1 MRWNANGLSYAGAGT
16 MLEYFR
22 AAAPQAFKL
31 FPSTVVSDFIE
42 KIIYLRIIR
51 KDRGVKI
58 RCKSKPGS
66 I

>member
-1 MRWNANGLSYAGAGT
+1 

-22 AAAPQAFKL
+22 AAAPQAFKFFL
-31 FPSTVVSDFIE
+31 STVVSDFIE

-51 KDRGVKI
+51 KDRGVEI